1 MEESQSS
8 TTASAITHAA
18 MANADCHI
26 LPCKIQYSGPAPVD
40 VYFQPTP
47 IPQTKP
53 KRCITVSNEDY
64 KNFLNGSIRP
74 TTSAPPDIRPGDD
87 PPTLQAAHFRGRGLM
102 ATYPPAPVHACV
114 LHLNTSASPQK
125 SVVAVVEK
133 QAIVKTIS
141 EWQHEHLESAVL
153 RTQRNGATR
162 VARGLEYCRIAAALH
177 EPLAAPAPTADQ

>member
-1 MEESQSS
+1 MDEGTAKAASS
-8 TTASAITHAA
+8 ITHAA
-18 MANADCHI
+18 MADADCHI
-26 LPCKIQYSGPAPVD
+26 LPCKIDYSGPASVD

-53 KRCITVSNEDY
+53 KRCITVSNDDY
-64 KNFLNGSIRP
+64 KRFLNGSIRP
-74 TTSAPPDIRPGDD
+74 TTSDPPDIGPDDD
-87 PPTLQAAHFRGRGLM
+87 PPKLQAAQFRGRGLM

-133 QAIVKTIS
+133 QAVVKTIS

-153 RTQRNGATR
+153 RTQRSGATR
-162 VARGLEYCRIAAALH
+162 VGRGLEYCRIAAALH
-177 EPLAAPAPTADQ
+177 EPLAVPPPADQ